1 MKFKRL
7 TALLCSVLLAAAA
20 IPPGTAAGAE
30 EGTVIG
36 INAVNAAPAEGHSVI
51 YTPAYGRSIYT
62 GGVDFAWWRTVTFEY
77 SDEAEA
83 YVVTDVSTS
92 VGAGYPKHAYIPD
105 GGFVLCA
112 NTGNDYSQSGGIDY
126 TNELSTAAYNAI
138 ASLSPGDTAYVVGAN
153 IADGTIETQGSP
165 YYGDSFVSDAK
176 IYIGSRPE
184 NAEVYQPMRSEK
196 VLETAVTDIG
206 GTKLID
212 AGKDFVFSWAP
223 VEGAEGYTVNIN
235 DCTATQS
242 GTSIANNVR
251 TSDTSYRISASSLTV
266 GHKYSVSVSAYAE
279 GCESSF
285 NSHDTLSAVSESALD
300 SPFAGKTIVAMG
312 DSITAQTGW
321 VSMLGGML
329 GTEVINSGVG
339 GDNSSQG
346 LARFDTDVIDKHPDI
361 VFILFGMNDQAQI
374 ISTGKPIVDI
384 ADYESNYRAMIKKC
398 LDAGAQPVLL
408 TGHNVCTDPGYY
420 TPGGYGLDYSTSNL
434 QACYEV
440 IRSLADE
447 LSLDLIDLNALCENE
462 QASAICAAGDGI
474 HLSSYGHQ
482 KYAEWISEYM
492 LNEFEFRTPADESEE
507 SAPSDGSAGES
518 SADNVTETS
527 EKPAESTS
535 DGASDGRNKA
545 FAIGA
550 IVVSALAA
558 ALVIARRI
566 SIAKNRKNQSKD
578 KDGKK

>member
-1 MKFKRL
+1 
-7 TALLCSVLLAAAA
+7 
-20 IPPGTAAGAE
+20 
-30 EGTVIG
+30 
-36 INAVNAAPAEGHSVI
+36 
-51 YTPAYGRSIYT
+51 
-62 GGVDFAWWRTVTFEY
+62 
-77 SDEAEA
+77 
-83 YVVTDVSTS
+83 
-92 VGAGYPKHAYIPD
+92 
-105 GGFVLCA
+105 
-112 NTGNDYSQSGGIDY
+112 
-126 TNELSTAAYNAI
+126 
-138 ASLSPGDTAYVVGAN
+138 
-153 IADGTIETQGSP
+153 
-165 YYGDSFVSDAK
+165 
-176 IYIGSRPE
+176 
-184 NAEVYQPMRSEK
+184 
-196 VLETAVTDIG
+196 
-206 GTKLID
+206 
-212 AGKDFVFSWAP
+212 
-223 VEGAEGYTVNIN
+223 
-235 DCTATQS
+235 
-242 GTSIANNVR
+242 
-251 TSDTSYRISASSLTV
+251 
-266 GHKYSVSVSAYAE
+266 
-279 GCESSF
+279 
-285 NSHDTLSAVSESALD
+285 
-300 SPFAGKTIVAMG
+300 
-312 DSITAQTGW
+312 
-321 VSMLGGML
+321 
-329 GTEVINSGVG
+329 
-339 GDNSSQG
+339 
-346 LARFDTDVIDKHPDI
+346 
-361 VFILFGMNDQAQI
+361 MNDQAQI

-434 QACYEV
+434 RACYEV